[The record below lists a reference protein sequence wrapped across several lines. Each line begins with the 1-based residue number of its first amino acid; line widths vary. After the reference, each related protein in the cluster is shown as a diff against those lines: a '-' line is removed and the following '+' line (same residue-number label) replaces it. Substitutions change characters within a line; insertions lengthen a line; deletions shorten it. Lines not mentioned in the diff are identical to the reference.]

1 MTLQHLTIDKPASLR
16 EIMEKISFS
25 GEGIVFVTDSGFL
38 IGSVSD
44 GDIRRFLLSG
54 GTLEDSP
61 SNVVNLDV
69 KSLRPQSSP
78 IDIHHAF
85 STSITHVPVLD
96 ENGRV
101 LRILRRG
108 EKSVIPLCEPNIGDL
123 ESRLVNQALDG
134 KWISSAG
141 SFVKEFENLFAQF
154 VGTKHSVAVSNGTVG
169 LVLALKI
176 LGIGPGDEVLVPNLT
191 FGATANAV
199 IQVGAMPV
207 FVDVLEGSFAIDP
220 NLVNQKISLKTKAI
234 IPVHLYGNPAPLDE
248 LIAICKSRG
257 IFLIEDAAEAIGT
270 KYNGTHV
277 GGFGDIGVF
286 SFFANKTL
294 TTGEGGML
302 VFNDDQ
308 YLPKAEMMRSHGFSK
323 DHKYWHESWGSNFR
337 LTNIQAA
344 IGVGQ
349 MQRASE
355 LIEAKLHNANHYTL
369 GLTPLYGNDLI
380 EFNLETQ
387 SESSYWLYTI
397 HLVEPSLTSK
407 LHDFLSTEGIEV
419 RRIFYPLNAQPAFL
433 ESSQAHEAF
442 PMSYKV
448 FERGLCLPSS
458 TTLTIEQMDFVIF
471 KIHEFFNSHF

>member
-1 MTLQHLTIDKPASLR
+1 MTLENMIIEKPTSLR
-16 EIMEKISFS
+16 EILQKISLS

-38 IGSVSD
+38 VGSVSD
-44 GDIRRFLLSG
+44 GDIRRSLLNG
-54 GTLEDSP
+54 GTLEQSP
-61 SNVVNLDV
+61 SSVINLEV
-69 KSLRPQSSP
+69 RSLRPQSSP
-78 IDIHHAF
+78 IEIHHAF
-85 STSITHVPVLD
+85 STSITHIPVLD
-96 ENGRV
+96 ESGRI

-141 SFVKEFENLFAQF
+141 SFVKEFEYLFSNY
-154 VGTKHSVAVSNGTVG
+154 VGAKHGIAVSNGTVG

-199 IQVGAMPV
+199 IQVGAIPV
-207 FVDVLEGSFAIDP
+207 FVDILEDSFAIDP
-220 NLVNQKISLKTKAI
+220 KLVTQKISSRTKAI

-248 LIAICKSRG
+248 LLAICKSRDL
-257 IFLIEDAAEAIGT
+257 FLIEDAAEAIGT
-270 KYNGTHV
+270 KYNGAHV
-277 GGFGDIGVF
+277 GVLGDIGVF

-302 VFNDDQ
+302 VFNNDQ
-308 YLPKAEMMRSHGFSK
+308 FLDKAEMMRSHGFSK
-323 DHKYWHESWGSNFR
+323 DRKYWHESWGSNFR

-349 MQRASE
+349 MQRVSE
-355 LIEAKLHNANHYTL
+355 LVEAKIKNARHYSL
-369 GLTPLYGNDLI
+369 GLKPLFGKHLI
-380 EFNLETQ
+380 EFDVKMPT
-387 SESSYWLYTI
+387 ESSYWLNTV
-397 HLVEPSLTSK
+397 HLIEPSLTSK
-407 LHDFLSTEGIEV
+407 FQEFLITEGIEV
-419 RRIFYPLNAQPAFL
+419 RRIFSPLNTQPAFL
-433 ESSQAHEAF
+433 GSSQAHEIF
-442 PMSYKV
+442 PVSYKT

-471 KIHEFFNSHF
+471 KIHEFFNSHS

>member
-1 MTLQHLTIDKPASLR
+1 MTIENMTIDKPASLK
-16 EIMEKISFS
+16 EIMEKISLS

-38 IGSVSD
+38 VGSVTD

-54 GTLEDSP
+54 GTLAESP
-61 SNVVNLDV
+61 SRVVNLDV

-96 ENGRV
+96 ENGKI

-123 ESRLVNQALDG
+123 ESRFVNQALEG

-141 SFVKEFENLFAQF
+141 SFVKEFEFLFAQY
-154 VGTKHSVAVSNGTVG
+154 VGTKHGVAVSNGTVG

-176 LGIGPGDEVLVPNLT
+176 LGIGPGDEVLIPNLT

-207 FVDVLEGSFAIDP
+207 FVDVVEGSFAIDP
-220 NLVNQKISLKTKAI
+220 NLVAQKITLKTKAI

-248 LIAICKSRG
+248 LIAISKSRG
-257 IFLIEDAAEAIGT
+257 LFIVEDAAEAIGT
-270 KYNGTHV
+270 KHNGTHV
-277 GGFGDIGVF
+277 GGIGDIGVF

-302 VFNDDQ
+302 VFNNDHF
-308 YLPKAEMMRSHGFSK
+308 LPKAEMMRSHGFSK
-323 DHKYWHESWGSNFR
+323 EHKYWHESWGSNFR

-355 LIEAKLHNANHYTL
+355 LIEAKINNAKHYNL
-369 GLTPLYGNDLI
+369 GLKPLFHNHLI

-387 SESSYWLYTI
+387 SESSHWLYTI

-407 LHDFLSTEGIEV
+407 LQEFLTAEGIEV
-419 RRIFYPLNAQPAFL
+419 RRIFHPLNTQPAFFG
-433 ESSQAHEAF
+433 SSQTQEPF
-442 PMSYKV
+442 PVSYKV

-471 KIHEFFNSHF
+471 KIHEFFDSHS